1 MYIHEIFEWLS
12 EARSLEGSVT
22 PGVIINDFDED
33 SIDDHIT
40 ETDSAI
46 LNGVTLTERRP
57 SAVYNSA

>member
-1 MYIHEIFEWLS
+1 MEWLS
-12 EARSLEGSVT
+12 EARSQERSAT
-22 PGVIINDFDED
+22 PGAIVNDYDDD

-57 SAVYNSA
+57 SVVYNST